1 MNPSIGPL
9 MLRALILS
17 LGLWASAPASVQ
29 AALEL
34 VMVEEA
40 GCVWCARWNADIGP
54 IYPKTEEG
62 EAAPLRRIDL
72 REDLPED
79 LELARPAVFTPTFVL
94 VQDGV
99 ELSRIEGYPG
109 EDFFWGLLGRMLEQA
124 EGGTYSEGDAEVTQP

>member
-1 MNPSIGPL
+1 

-54 IYPKTEEG
+54 IYPKTKEG

-124 EGGTYSEGDAEVTQP
+124 EGGTDSEGDAEVTQP